1 MRRRV
6 HHAIELDQSLRHS
19 RTIWVSL
26 AVIFVPGALG
36 GIGIIVNAPQSPTA
50 LWDLLLGVILITVDI
65 FCFGRVAEATRRIKT
80 LRENPNA
87 NVRPLPAPFM
97 ASLFGPYH

>member
-19 RTIWVSL
+19 RAIWTSL
-26 AVIFVPGALG
+26 AVLFVPAALG
-36 GIGIIVNAPQSPTA
+36 GVLMILGVPGSAAP
-50 LWDLLLGVILITVDI
+50 LWDLLLGGVFIAVDI
-65 FCFGRVAEATRRIKT
+65 FCFGRVVEASKRIST

-87 NVRPLPAPFM
+87 DVRPLPAPFH

>member
-6 HHAIELDQSLRHS
+6 HHVIELDQSLRHS
-19 RTIWVSL
+19 RSIWASL
-26 AVIFVPGALG
+26 AVLFVPAALYGILMIIGAPG
-36 GIGIIVNAPQSPTA
+36 SATP
-50 LWDLLLGVILITVDI
+50 LWDLLLGGVFIAVDV
-65 FCFGRVAEATRRIKT
+65 FCFGRVAEATKRIST

-87 NVRPLPAPFM
+87 DVRPLPAPFQ

>member
-1 MRRRV
+1 MKRRV

-19 RTIWVSL
+19 RSIWVSL

-36 GIGIIVNAPQSPTA
+36 GFVLIANAPQSMAP
-50 LWDLLLGVILITVDI
+50 LWDLLLGVTLIAVDI
-65 FCFGRVAEATRRIKT
+65 FCFGRVAEATKRIRT
-80 LRENPNA
+80 LREDPNA